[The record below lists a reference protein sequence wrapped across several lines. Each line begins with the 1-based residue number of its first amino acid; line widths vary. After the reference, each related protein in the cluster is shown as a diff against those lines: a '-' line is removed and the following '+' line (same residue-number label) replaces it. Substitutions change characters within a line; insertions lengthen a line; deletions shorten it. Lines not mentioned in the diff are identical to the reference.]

1 MDVELTATERA
12 IAEAAA
18 RRRVGAPVY
27 LRYAIDVGAGGD
39 LLRAAAASL
48 AFATRVLGPARDV
61 YAAGTPDGDRP
72 HLALTVRHRE
82 GSVAL
87 LGIGACPTGSPP
99 VPATTLL
106 IGDRGVVEGCPPP
119 ALAGA
124 PASTPEAGTEAA
136 GDAGDAGDTA
146 LVPLVAVIRR
156 ALQSGRPEGISS
168 DE

>member
-1 MDVELTATERA
+1 MDMELTATERA

-18 RRRVGAPVY
+18 QRRVGAPVY
-27 LRYAIDVGAGGD
+27 LRYAIDVGTGGD

-72 HLALTVRHRE
+72 HLALTVRHRD

-119 ALAGA
+119 VLAGA
-124 PASTPEAGTEAA
+124 PASTPEAGIGATGTAA
-136 GDAGDAGDTA
+136 DTA
-146 LVPLVAVIRR
+146 LVLLVAVIRR
-156 ALQSGRPEGISS
+156 ALQSGQPEGISS